1 MNIVVNAQANT
12 ISGGGKAETIY
23 GEAGNDKI
31 LGGAGF
37 VYGSGDGKD
46 VITDYTAGQDKIKLA
61 SGSITVQNGKGKK
74 ITIVDAAGKTSTKTY
89 SGAVSGR
96 SALWFME
103 GDDNFITGATEL
115 SATIRDSC
123 SESAIG
129 DLSVSSDIVNL
140 TAELAPTAPIFRATE
155 KN

>member
-46 VITDYTAGQDKIKLA
+46 VIT
-61 SGSITVQNGKGKK
+61 N
-74 ITIVDAAGKTSTKTY
+74 AADLRET
-89 SGAVSGR
+89 
-96 SALWFME
+96 F
-103 GDDNFITGATEL
+103 
-115 SATIRDSC
+115 RDSC
-123 SESAIG
+123 SESSIG

-140 TAELAPTAPIFRATE
+140 TAELATAAPIFRATE
-155 KN
+155 KNQ